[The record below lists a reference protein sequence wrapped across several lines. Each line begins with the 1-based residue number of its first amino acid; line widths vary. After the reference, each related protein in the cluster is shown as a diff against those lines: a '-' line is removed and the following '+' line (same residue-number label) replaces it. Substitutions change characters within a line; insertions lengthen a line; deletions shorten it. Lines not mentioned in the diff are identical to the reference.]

1 MKRVHWRWL
10 TTDLKTLS
18 EAQVQRLL
26 HMELDNEKRRDIVI
40 RLHQR
45 YCALRTKRERAE
57 LLRSIAQD

>member
-10 TTDLKTLS
+10 TTDLKKLN

-26 HMELDNEKRRDIVI
+26 HMELDNERRPDIVV

-45 YCALRTKRERAE
+45 YCTLRTKRERAE
-57 LLRSIAQD
+57 LLKAIAED